1 MKRCLENI
9 LFGISCKIQ
18 APTVDLETSLDK
30 KKEHADYCV
39 CVGGGGGNLLSKE
52 TPSDQ
57 RLTEKKITRSFLML
71 WRMLLKVIFRRD
83 FEASLCYIYKIM
95 AMAHTSF

>member
-1 MKRCLENI
+1 MKRCLEKI

-39 CVGGGGGNLLSKE
+39 CVGWGGGGNLLSKE
-52 TPSDQ
+52 TPSDR
-57 RLTEKKITRSFLML
+57 RLTEKK
-71 WRMLLKVIFRRD
+71 
-83 FEASLCYIYKIM
+83 
-95 AMAHTSF
+95 

>member
-18 APTVDLETSLDK
+18 APTVDLETSLEK

-39 CVGGGGGNLLSKE
+39 CVGGGVGNLQSKE

-57 RLTEKKITRSFLML
+57 RLTEKKNNKIFLNAL
-71 WRMLLKVIFRRD
+71 ENA
-83 FEASLCYIYKIM
+83 FESYI
-95 AMAHTSF
+95 SSGF

>member
-30 KKEHADYCV
+30 KKEHADYCACV
-39 CVGGGGGNLLSKE
+39 CEGGGGVICY
-52 TPSDQ
+52 Q
-57 RLTEKKITRSFLML
+57 RKLHLTKDRQKK
-71 WRMLLKVIFRRD
+71 K
-83 FEASLCYIYKIM
+83 
-95 AMAHTSF
+95 

>member
-39 CVGGGGGNLLSKE
+39 GGWGGGG
-52 TPSDQ
+52 
-57 RLTEKKITRSFLML
+57 
-71 WRMLLKVIFRRD
+71 
-83 FEASLCYIYKIM
+83 
-95 AMAHTSF
+95 

>member
-18 APTVDLETSLDK
+18 APTVDLETSHDK

-39 CVGGGGGNLLSKE
+39 CVGGGGG
-52 TPSDQ
+52 
-57 RLTEKKITRSFLML
+57 
-71 WRMLLKVIFRRD
+71 
-83 FEASLCYIYKIM
+83 
-95 AMAHTSF
+95 

>member
-18 APTVDLETSLDK
+18 APTVDLETSLEK

-39 CVGGGGGNLLSKE
+39 CVWGGGNLLSKE

-57 RLTEKKITRSFLML
+57 RLTEKKNNKIFLNAL
-71 WRMLLKVIFRRD
+71 ENA
-83 FEASLCYIYKIM
+83 FESYI
-95 AMAHTSF
+95 SSGF

>member
-39 CVGGGGGNLLSKE
+39 GGWGGGVICY
-52 TPSDQ
+52 Q
-57 RLTEKKITRSFLML
+57 RKLHLTK
-71 WRMLLKVIFRRD
+71 D
-83 FEASLCYIYKIM
+83 
-95 AMAHTSF
+95 

>member
-1 MKRCLENI
+1 MRI
-9 LFGISCKIQ
+9 
-18 APTVDLETSLDK
+18 TVW
-30 KKEHADYCV
+30 V
-39 CVGGGGGNLLSKE
+39 GGGGGGNLLSKE

-57 RLTEKKITRSFLML
+57 RLTEKKITRSVLML

>member
-39 CVGGGGGNLLSKE
+39 CGGRGCNLLLKE

-57 RLTEKKITRSFLML
+57 RLTEKKNNKIFLNAL
-71 WRMLLKVIFRRD
+71 ENA
-83 FEASLCYIYKIM
+83 FESYI
-95 AMAHTSF
+95 SSGF